1 MFLFSVGGGQA
12 LKAGRQGVLLTRTQH
27 YTALVVRRRPLKT
40 VNFLAEYSYETVA
53 KHVLSVETYGE
64 GSLQE
69 DGRWVLLELE
79 ASD

>member
-1 MFLFSVGGGQA
+1 MHGLGSE
-12 LKAGRQGVLLTRTQH
+12 K
-27 YTALVVRRRPLKT
+27 KT